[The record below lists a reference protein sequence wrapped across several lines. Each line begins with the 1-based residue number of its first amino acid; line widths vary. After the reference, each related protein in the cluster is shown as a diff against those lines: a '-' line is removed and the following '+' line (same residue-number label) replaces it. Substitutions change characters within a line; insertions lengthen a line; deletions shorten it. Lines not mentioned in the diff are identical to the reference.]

1 MAETT
6 LPPWTAASLAM
17 LLDALDG
24 VALSASERASLAWLA
39 EFGTHTVKNIAAVIT
54 RVRQTSEGGK

>member
-17 LLDALDG
+17 LLNALNG
-24 VALSASERASLAWLA
+24 VAPSASECASLAWLA
-39 EFGTHTVKNIAAVIT
+39 EFGTHTVKNIAAVII
-54 RVRQTSEGGK
+54 RVRQTQEGEQ